1 MPYRPHLKICGVTN
15 RKDARLIGRAGAD
28 FCGILVDVAFS
39 ERSLT
44 LERAKTVAG
53 ESKIPVIILMC
64 DPTTEAVCE
73 VDQAIHPYA
82 VQLLCRESPEFITN
96 LKRHIS
102 CQIWKTI
109 HLPAVIGQAPL
120 EAYIDAGAN
129 ALLIDSIETGE
140 GFERFGGTGK
150 VADWK
155 VAAKMIQKTSIPIF
169 LAGGI
174 GPHNVERAL
183 FEVRPFGIDL
193 CSGVE
198 TVKGRKDP
206 EKLSALIKN
215 FQKATMA
222 IQRKKT

>member
-15 RKDARLIGRAGAD
+15 PEDARLLGRAGVD
-28 FCGILVDVAFS
+28 YCGILVDVAFS

-44 LERAKTVAG
+44 LEQAKRVAG
-53 ESKIPVIILMC
+53 ESKIPVVILMC
-64 DPTTEAVCE
+64 DPKTEAVLD
-73 VDQAIHPYA
+73 VVQAVQPHA
-82 VQLLCRESPEFITN
+82 VQLLCRESPEFITT
-96 LKRHIS
+96 LKQRTA

-109 HLPAVIGQAPL
+109 HLPTVIGQSAF
-120 EAYIDAGAN
+120 EAYIDAGAD
-129 ALLIDSIETGE
+129 ALLVDSIETGE

-155 VAAKMIQKTSIPIF
+155 AAAAMIRKTPIPIF

-174 GPHNVERAL
+174 GPHNVEKAL

-198 TVKGRKDP
+198 AVKGKKDP

-215 FQKATMA
+215 FKAAAMA
-222 IQRKKT
+222 VQRKET